1 LLPSKI
7 QSAGLLLFRQRD
19 KNVQV
24 LLGHPGGPFWSH
36 KDQGAWT
43 IPKGLI
49 GPGESPLSAAQREFT
64 EETGYHSGG
73 KTIPLGSAKQ
83 PGGKVVHVWAI
94 EGDWDP
100 ADLQSNT
107 LRWNGLRGLGNGNH
121 FPRSIARPGLA
132 LPTRDLRS

>member
-1 LLPSKI
+1 MPVRTSSKI

-24 LLGHPGGPFWSH
+24 LLGHPGGPFWSR

-49 GPGESPLSAAQREFT
+49 GLGESPLSAAQREFA
-64 EETGYHSGG
+64 EETGYQPGG

-94 EGDWDP
+94 E
-100 ADLQSNT
+100 
-107 LRWNGLRGLGNGNH
+107 RGLG
-121 FPRSIARPGLA
+121 PS
-132 LPTRDLRS
+132 